1 MKIIYSVVFIIIIII
16 GIYLYLFIQDRKN
29 KGKENK
35 ETKKEKSSFHKYH
48 PSLIRNFLMFFYLIS
63 RIFTSYGSST
73 RLTVHTSPTLWSMMT
88 SASGVVFESLPLNGS
103 ASIVPTILNVT
114 S

>member
-35 ETKKEKSSFHKYH
+35 ETYLKQKNFMIYPEMFIVTTMKFQEHKH
-48 PSLIRNFLMFFYLIS
+48 I
-63 RIFTSYGSST
+63 
-73 RLTVHTSPTLWSMMT
+73 
-88 SASGVVFESLPLNGS
+88 
-103 ASIVPTILNVT
+103 
-114 S
+114 